1 MGLFCYLRLQIAA
14 LIPCDE
20 LPGGRLIRSVQGD
33 ANLPSR
39 TATAGDTGLR
49 SMLAGDAEK
58 SCNLGF
64 CPAGGIGADR
74 SDFHAPFPLVLL
86 YGQGIDAIVFG
97 MTANE
102 FHKGHL
108 PTEIKGDHQA
118 IVSSC
123 NFEPGALA
131 V

>member
-20 LPGGRLIRSVQGD
+20 LPGGRLIRLVQGD

-39 TATAGDTGLR
+39 TATVGDTGLR

-64 CPAGGIGADR
+64 CPAGGWNHI
-74 SDFHAPFPLVLL
+74 
-86 YGQGIDAIVFG
+86 
-97 MTANE
+97 
-102 FHKGHL
+102 L
-108 PTEIKGDHQA
+108 P
-118 IVSSC
+118 
-123 NFEPGALA
+123 
-131 V
+131 

>member
-64 CPAGGIGADR
+64 CPAGGWNYILPQQGA
-74 SDFHAPFPLVLL
+74 
-86 YGQGIDAIVFG
+86 G
-97 MTANE
+97 MGRATIRMPSGGVN
-102 FHKGHL
+102 HN
-108 PTEIKGDHQA
+108 
-118 IVSSC
+118 
-123 NFEPGALA
+123 NFLS
-131 V
+131 